1 MMTRKNVL
9 YRSVRGSVTLF
20 LFLRF
25 PLPGTLLLTLFV
37 FFLVQG
43 LLPMQ
48 ESYRIFKIFQHHIT
62 KHAVASATKAKVI
75 IAFQTS
81 KHDVRGTTRR
91 ASAPLLTLVTGF
103 CPGFCHG
110 CWMTPSV
117 VLTAAKMVQFFS
129 GSGLAVDPVVLFDTT
144 GTFSVRDML
153 GVERV
158 YCICLNN
165 EWF

>member
-1 MMTRKNVL
+1 MSTRKNVL
-9 YRSVRGSVTLF
+9 YRSVRGNVTLF
-20 LFLRF
+20 PFLRF
-25 PLPGTLLLTLFV
+25 PLPGTLLLTFFV
-37 FFLVQG
+37 FFLVRG

-62 KHAVASATKAKVI
+62 KHAVVSATKAKVI

-81 KHDVRGTTRR
+81 KHHVKGARWR

-103 CPGFCHG
+103 CHG

-117 VLTAAKMVQFFS
+117 VSTAAKMVQFFC
-129 GSGLAVDPVVLFDTT
+129 GSGLAVDPVVLFDPT
-144 GTFSVRDML
+144 GTFSVRGML
-153 GVERV
+153 GVYCRV

>member
-37 FFLVQG
+37 FFLVRG

-62 KHAVASATKAKVI
+62 KHAVASATKAKVT

-81 KHDVRGTTRR
+81 KHHVKGARWR
-91 ASAPLLTLVTGF
+91 ASGPLLSSVTG
-103 CPGFCHG
+103 
-110 CWMTPSV
+110 CWCRGWITTAGVVGPIEVLLSV
-117 VLTAAKMVQFFS
+117 GEAAAA
-129 GSGLAVDPVVLFDTT
+129 AVKRT
-144 GTFSVRDML
+144 S
-153 GVERV
+153 
-158 YCICLNN
+158 
-165 EWF
+165 